1 MYLHPLKEWTVFGGI
16 RFFKKLKKIHMKMS
30 IKSIA
35 FLLLLFSIG
44 NTNALTAQADL
55 EYFNAIDLRGNLEV
69 NLAYGSE
76 TGVDIDKYDWS
87 KVSLEVNGG
96 VLTIKRKKPF
106 KIKEYEDDAIK
117 VTITYNKL
125 NSIKARAGAKLRA
138 DHTLNSQHLHL
149 DLNSGAEARLTI
161 EAGEL
166 EASASEGA
174 QIQLRGKVESFE
186 AKVATGA
193 QIEAYRL
200 ESEYAYIKAVT
211 GGEAEVHASEM
222 IEASAHTGGQVDYR
236 GNPKKVRVNDR
247 LGGDISGNGGR

>member
-1 MYLHPLKEWTVFGGI
+1 
-16 RFFKKLKKIHMKMS
+16 MKTL

-35 FLLLLFSIG
+35 VLLLFFSVG
-44 NTNALTAQADL
+44 NNTTLVAQADL
-55 EYFNAIDLRGNLEV
+55 EYFNGIDLKGNIEV
-69 NLAYGSE
+69 NLVYGTE

-87 KVSLEVNGG
+87 KVSLEVDRGILS
-96 VLTIKRKKPF
+96 VKRKKPF
-106 KIKEYEDDAIK
+106 KIKEYENEAIK

-125 NSIKARAGAKLRA
+125 NSIKARAGAHLRA
-138 DHTLNSQHLHL
+138 DHTLKSQHLHI

-174 QIQLRGKVESFE
+174 QLKLRGNVESFE

-211 GGEAEVHASEM
+211 GGEAEVNASEM